1 MCTCIDFKTKDTYFG
16 RNLDLEY
23 HFNEKVVV
31 TPRNYEFMLKNGK
44 SFKTKYAM
52 IGMAMI
58 SENYP
63 LYAEAA
69 NEEGL
74 AIAGLYFPGSARYN
88 NIENN
93 KLSLAPYELIPYFLG
108 LYKSVIELRK
118 DLVNLNIIDIPYNS
132 DLPLTD
138 LHWMI
143 SDGKECIVVEQTYDG
158 LKIYDNPVGILTN
171 NPSFDYQ
178 LTNLNNYSN
187 LTPYYQNS
195 KFSKN
200 VELNTDNPYFTIGLL
215 QAKDMIKGRY
225 RALAKKNKMDGIEP
239 PLYFDNVENRSL
251 GSRGGVVPSDNSYVG
266 INFSLA
272 DDKTKL
278 VKILGH
284 ECEHLFKQN
293 AYIHLSGLQN
303 MMSENIISKRFFR
316 GIEKRFN
323 LIKKNTQKY
332 QDAVQCLYEKNNY
345 EKLVITS
352 GEFDIDKYNN
362 LYKEKCANL
371 AGEIEVE
378 DFQEYL
384 KDLRQNFSLFNRNY
398 VLQKK

>member
-31 TPRNYEFMLKNGK
+31 TPRNYEFALKNGK
-44 SFKTKYAM
+44 AFKTKYAM

-58 SENYP
+58 SGNYP

-88 NIENN
+88 NINNN

-200 VELNTDNPYFTIGLL
+200 VELKQYGQGMGAIGLPGDNSPVSRFVRACFNKL
-215 QAKDMIKGRY
+215 NSDCNDDEVSSVTQFFHILDVVSMVKGVTVTSEE
-225 RALAKKNKMDGIEP
+225 KNDITIYSCCMNITKGIYYYKTYDNSQITAINLIDE
-239 PLYFDNVENRSL
+239 LKNRNQLTIFDLVEN
-251 GSRGGVVPSDNSYVG
+251 
-266 INFSLA
+266 
-272 DDKTKL
+272 
-278 VKILGH
+278 
-284 ECEHLFKQN
+284 Q
-293 AYIHLSGLQN
+293 Q
-303 MMSENIISKRFFR
+303 
-316 GIEKRFN
+316 
-323 LIKKNTQKY
+323 IK
-332 QDAVQCLYEKNNY
+332 YE
-345 EKLVITS
+345 L
-352 GEFDIDKYNN
+352 
-362 LYKEKCANL
+362 
-371 AGEIEVE
+371 
-378 DFQEYL
+378 
-384 KDLRQNFSLFNRNY
+384 
-398 VLQKK
+398 